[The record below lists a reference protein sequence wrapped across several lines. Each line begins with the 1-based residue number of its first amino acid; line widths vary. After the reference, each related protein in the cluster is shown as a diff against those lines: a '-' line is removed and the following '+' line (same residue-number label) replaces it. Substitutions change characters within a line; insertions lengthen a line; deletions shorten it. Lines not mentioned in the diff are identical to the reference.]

1 MLEVGTPRLIE
12 MAFAISSLYALF
24 NEVTLYEVT
33 VVVVFVVVFVTF
45 VLISYANTV
54 LTIYAF

>member
-1 MLEVGTPRLIE
+1 
-12 MAFAISSLYALF
+12 
-24 NEVTLYEVT
+24 
-33 VVVVFVVVFVTF
+33 VFVVVFVTF

>member
-1 MLEVGTPRLIE
+1 MLEVGTPRFIDIALPT
-12 MAFAISSLYALF
+12 SSLYALV